1 MQGVIVL
8 LLKDYLK
15 LGLTGALLTFLL
27 FRCRK
32 VLFNNRER
40 SVTCQRY
47 SFRPIE
53 IKWAGIITFSPGTM
67 PDVLHARTQNHVVRG
82 FLYNFM
88 ANVHYTFCFY
98 FRKGISRMR
107 PLISFFKWEILEPTC
122 SHQQSIQ
129 QRKRE
134 EKHQHFLLCSQHS
147 VFNRLLFLADI
158 WKTNLMKFA
167 VIWGKRREKAGFW
180 VR

>member
-47 SFRPIE
+47 SFRPTE
-53 IKWAGIITFSPGTM
+53 IKWVG
-67 PDVLHARTQNHVVRG
+67 L
-82 FLYNFM
+82 L
-88 ANVHYTFCFY
+88 
-98 FRKGISRMR
+98 
-107 PLISFFKWEILEPTC
+107 
-122 SHQQSIQ
+122 
-129 QRKRE
+129 
-134 EKHQHFLLCSQHS
+134 HFLQVPCQMYCMHVPKIMLFLAFFTILWQMYTIHS
-147 VFNRLLFLADI
+147 VFIFVKGYPECDPSFPFLNEKFLNQRAA
-158 WKTNLMKFA
+158 TNNPFNKEN
-167 VIWGKRREKAGFW
+167 GKKYINIFYFVHNTRFLIGSYF
-180 VR
+180 

>member
-1 MQGVIVL
+1 MRGVIVL

-32 VLFNNRER
+32 VLFNDRER

-47 SFRPIE
+47 SFRPIKLIE
-53 IKWAGIITFSPGTM
+53 LGL
-67 PDVLHARTQNHVVRG
+67 LHFLQVPCQMYWIHVVLG
-82 FLYNFM
+82 FLYKFM
-88 ANVHYTFCFY
+88 ANVRCTFFCFH

-134 EKHQHFLLCSQHS
+134 DKHQHF
-147 VFNRLLFLADI
+147 FILFTTL
-158 WKTNLMKFA
+158 
-167 VIWGKRREKAGFW
+167 GF
-180 VR
+180 